1 VIEQIWADLL
11 ATSFLEVVAVVT
23 GIAYILLIVRR
34 NRLGWIVG
42 AASSCIYVWLAAQA
56 RLPMQSGLQA
66 YYVVMA
72 VYGWFSW
79 TRNQRVQGGR
89 IFHWGWKRHVLA
101 IAVIGIAGVLSARW
115 LAAETHAA
123 WPLLDS
129 LTTGISLLATW
140 LVARSVLE
148 NWLYW
153 IVADAVMIFL
163 FTQQGHP
170 FTAGLFAVYL
180 VIATQGY
187 RTWLRQYR
195 AQAP

>member
-1 VIEQIWADLL
+1 MIAKIWADLL
-11 ATSFLEVVAVVT
+11 ATSFPEVIAVVT
-23 GIAYILLIVRR
+23 GIIYILLIVRR

-42 AASSCIYVWLAAQA
+42 AVSSCIYVWLAAQA
-56 RLPMQSGLQA
+56 HLPMQSTLQA

-72 VYGWFSW
+72 AYGWFSW
-79 TRNQRVQGGR
+79 TRNQQTQGGR
-89 IFHWGWKRHVLA
+89 IFHWGWRRHVLA
-101 IAVIGIAGVLSARW
+101 VLVIAAAGALSARW

-129 LTTGISLLATW
+129 LSTGVSLLATW

-153 IVADAVMIFL
+153 IAADAVMIFL

-180 VIATQGY
+180 VIAVQGF

-195 AQAP
+195 AQLP